1 LEVERFTMKKYFK
14 KILLGIGRRMIDWSK
29 PQESC
34 ESQSVD
40 YRWMDPQNEQE
51 AVTFLVKRIIAT
63 SEKEKSDTVCL
74 VGSDDHFAEE
84 IEKQLPNHFSTEKFS
99 TVQKLKR
106 KITSSDFLGVI
117 GIVEK
122 NSIRIHQIAVELIT
136 SEETHNIPFE
146 YSVIPK
152 LENAKIGKM
161 YENSADFI
169 SPLHIQKTS
178 CFDLHDMTCE
188 KFEPKTGMRDFMDL
202 VQCINHINSRSL
214 EGDLAEFGSFKG
226 QSGFLTASYLEKIK
240 SDKKLFMFD
249 AFENFPVESI
259 GVDRFWS
266 NTHDVDFEEIS
277 QKFINFDNVELVRGD
292 FTKTFSQSNCKKLCL
307 VFADCDSYRGTEFII
322 NEIFDDLLVAG
333 GIMIFEDYGHA
344 NLLGN
349 RLAVHKAFDQKANA
363 FCFFSQFSGSFIV
376 CKLS

>member
-1 LEVERFTMKKYFK
+1 MKKYIQ
-14 KILLGIGRRMIDWSK
+14 KIMRGIGRRMIDWSK
-29 PQESC
+29 PLEPYEHKSI
-34 ESQSVD
+34 D
-40 YRWMDPQNEQE
+40 YRWMDPQNKQE

-63 SEKEKSDTVCL
+63 SEKEKSDTVWL
-74 VGSDDHFAEE
+74 VGNDQQYAQE
-84 IEKQLPNHFSTEKFS
+84 IEKQLPNDYS
-99 TVQKLKR
+99 VQK
-106 KITSSDFLGVI
+106 TSSVAELKSNIVSNGSFCVV
-117 GIVEK
+117 GIAEQT
-122 NSIRIHQIAVELIT
+122 SIKIHQIAAELIT

-178 CFDLHDMTCE
+178 CFDLHDMSCE

-202 VQCINHINSRSL
+202 AQCINYVNSIPL
-214 EGDLAEFGSFKG
+214 QGDLAEFGSFKG

-266 NTHDVDFEEIS
+266 NTHEVDFEEIS

-349 RLAVHKAFDQKANA
+349 RLAVHKAFDHKANA

>member
-1 LEVERFTMKKYFK
+1 LEKERFTMKKYIQ
-14 KILLGIGRRMIDWSK
+14 KIMRGIGRRMIDWSK
-29 PQESC
+29 PLEPYEHKSI
-34 ESQSVD
+34 D
-40 YRWMDPQNEQE
+40 YRWMDPQNKQE

-63 SEKEKSDTVCL
+63 SEKEKSDTVYL
-74 VGSDDHFAEE
+74 VGNDQQYAQE
-84 IEKQLPNHFSTEKFS
+84 IEKQLPSDYS
-99 TVQKLKR
+99 VQK
-106 KITSSDFLGVI
+106 TSSVAELKSNIVSNGSFCVV
-117 GIVEK
+117 GIAEQT
-122 NSIRIHQIAVELIT
+122 SIKIHQIAAELIT

-178 CFDLHDMTCE
+178 CFDLHDMSCE

-202 VQCINHINSRSL
+202 AQCINYVNSIPL
-214 EGDLAEFGSFKG
+214 QGDLAEFGSFKG
-226 QSGFLTASYLEKIK
+226 QSGFLTASYLKKIK

-266 NTHDVDFEEIS
+266 NTHEVDFEEIS

-322 NEIFDDLLVAG
+322 NAIFDDLLVAG

-363 FCFFSQFSGSFIV
+363 FCFFSQFSGSFVV

>member
-1 LEVERFTMKKYFK
+1 MKRYIQ
-14 KILLGIGRRMIDWSK
+14 KIMCGIGRRMIDWSK
-29 PQESC
+29 SQEPY
-34 ESQSVD
+34 EHKFID
-40 YRWMDPQNEQE
+40 YRWMDPKNEQE
-51 AVTFLVKRIIAT
+51 AVIFLAKRIIAT
-63 SEKEKSDTVCL
+63 SQKEKTNVVWLIGNDQQY
-74 VGSDDHFAEE
+74 AQE
-84 IEKQLPNHFSTEKFS
+84 IEKQLPNDYS
-99 TVQKLKR
+99 VQKFFSVAELKSN
-106 KITSSDFLGVI
+106 IESHEFFCVVGIAEQTSI
-117 GIVEK
+117 K
-122 NSIRIHQIAVELIT
+122 IHQIAVELIT
-136 SEETHNIPFE
+136 TKETQSIPFE
-146 YSVIPK
+146 YSVVPK

-161 YENSADFI
+161 YETAADFI

-178 CFDLHDMTCE
+178 CFDLHDKSCE
-188 KFEPKTGMRDFMDL
+188 KFEQKTGMRDFMDL
-202 VQCINHINSRSL
+202 AQCINYVNSRSL
-214 EGDLAEFGSFKG
+214 DGDIAEFGSYKG

-266 NTHDVDFEEIS
+266 NTHEVDFDEIS
-277 QKFINFDNVELVRGD
+277 RKFINYDNVELVRGD
-292 FTKTFSQSNCKKLCL
+292 FTKTFSQSNCKKICL

-322 NEIFDDLLVAG
+322 DEIFDDLLVAG

-349 RLAVHKAFDQKANA
+349 RLAVHKAFDHKANA

>member
-1 LEVERFTMKKYFK
+1 MEERLIMKKYLK
-14 KILLGIGRRMIDWSK
+14 KILRGIGRRMIDWSK
-29 PQESC
+29 TQESC
-34 ESQSVD
+34 EHQSID
-40 YRWMDPQNEQE
+40 YRWMDPQNEQQ
-51 AVTFLVKRIIAT
+51 AVIFLAKRIIAT
-63 SEKEKSDTVCL
+63 SEKEKSNVVWL
-74 VGSDDHFAEE
+74 VGNDQHYAQET
-84 IEKQLPNHFSTEKFS
+84 EKQLPNDYS
-99 TVQKLKR
+99 VQRISSVAELKSN
-106 KITSSDFLGVI
+106 IVSNGSFCVVGIAEQTSI
-117 GIVEK
+117 K
-122 NSIRIHQIAVELIT
+122 IHQIAVELIT

-152 LENAKIGKM
+152 IENAKIGKM

-178 CFDLHDMTCE
+178 CFDLHDMSCE

-202 VQCINHINSRSL
+202 AQCINYINSKSL

-249 AFENFPVESI
+249 AFEKFPVESI

-266 NTHDVDFEEIS
+266 KTHDVDFEEIS
-277 QKFINFDNVELVRGD
+277 QKFISFDNVELVKGD

-349 RLAVHKAFDQKANA
+349 RLAVHKAFDHKANA

>member
-1 LEVERFTMKKYFK
+1 LEERFTMKKYLK
-14 KILLGIGRRMIDWSK
+14 KILRGIGRRMIDWSQD
-29 PQESC
+29 QESC
-34 ESQSVD
+34 EHQLID
-40 YRWMDPQNEQE
+40 YRWMDPQNEKE
-51 AVTFLVKRIIAT
+51 AVIFLVKRIIAT
-63 SEKEKSDTVCL
+63 SEKEKSNVVWL
-74 VGSDDHFAEE
+74 VGNDQQCAQE
-84 IEKQLPNHFSTEKFS
+84 IEKQLPNDYSVRKFS
-99 TVQKLKR
+99 SVAELKSN
-106 KITSSDFLGVI
+106 IVSNGSFCVVGIAEPTST
-117 GIVEK
+117 K
-122 NSIRIHQIAVELIT
+122 IHQIAVELIT

-169 SPLHIQKTS
+169 SPLHIQKIS
-178 CFDLHDMTCE
+178 CFDLHDMSCE

-202 VQCINHINSRSL
+202 AQCINYINSRSL

-277 QKFINFDNVELVRGD
+277 QKFISFDNVELVKGD
-292 FTKTFSQSNCKKLCL
+292 FTKTFSRSNCKKLCL

>member
-1 LEVERFTMKKYFK
+1 MEERLTMKKYLK
-14 KILLGIGRRMIDWSK
+14 KILRRIGRRMIDWSK
-29 PQESC
+29 TQESC
-34 ESQSVD
+34 EHQSID
-40 YRWMDPQNEQE
+40 YRWMDPQNEQQ
-51 AVTFLVKRIIAT
+51 AVVFLVKRIIAT
-63 SEKEKSDTVCL
+63 SEKEKSNVVWL
-74 VGSDDHFAEE
+74 VGNDQQHAQE
-84 IEKQLPNHFSTEKFS
+84 IEKQLPNDYS
-99 TVQKLKR
+99 VQKISSVAELKSN
-106 KITSSDFLGVI
+106 IVSNGSFCVVGIAEQTSI
-117 GIVEK
+117 K
-122 NSIRIHQIAVELIT
+122 IHQIAVELIT

-152 LENAKIGKM
+152 IENAKIGKM

-178 CFDLHDMTCE
+178 CFDLHDMSCE

-202 VQCINHINSRSL
+202 AQCINYINSKSL

-266 NTHDVDFEEIS
+266 KTHDVDFEEIS
-277 QKFINFDNVELVRGD
+277 QKFISFDNVELVKGD

-349 RLAVHKAFDQKANA
+349 RLAVHKAFDRKANA

>member
-1 LEVERFTMKKYFK
+1 LEERLIMKKYLK
-14 KILLGIGRRMIDWSK
+14 KILRGIGRRMIDWSK
-29 PQESC
+29 TQESC
-34 ESQSVD
+34 EHQSID
-40 YRWMDPQNEQE
+40 YRWMDPQNEQQ
-51 AVTFLVKRIIAT
+51 AVIFLAKRIIAT
-63 SEKEKSDTVCL
+63 SEKEKSNVVWL
-74 VGSDDHFAEE
+74 VGNDQHYAQET
-84 IEKQLPNHFSTEKFS
+84 EKQLPNDYS
-99 TVQKLKR
+99 VQRISSVAELKSN
-106 KITSSDFLGVI
+106 IVSNGSFCVVGIAEQTSI
-117 GIVEK
+117 K
-122 NSIRIHQIAVELIT
+122 IHQIAVELIT

-152 LENAKIGKM
+152 IENAKIGKM

-178 CFDLHDMTCE
+178 CFDLHDMSCE

-202 VQCINHINSRSL
+202 AQCINYINSKSL

-249 AFENFPVESI
+249 AFEKFPVESI

-266 NTHDVDFEEIS
+266 KTHDVDFEEIS
-277 QKFINFDNVELVRGD
+277 QKFISFDNVELVKGD

-307 VFADCDSYRGTEFII
+307 VFVDCDSYRGTEFII

-349 RLAVHKAFDQKANA
+349 RLAVHKAFDHKANA

>member
-1 LEVERFTMKKYFK
+1 M
-14 KILLGIGRRMIDWSK
+14 
-29 PQESC
+29 
-34 ESQSVD
+34 
-40 YRWMDPQNEQE
+40 
-51 AVTFLVKRIIAT
+51 
-63 SEKEKSDTVCL
+63 
-74 VGSDDHFAEE
+74 
-84 IEKQLPNHFSTEKFS
+84 
-99 TVQKLKR
+99 
-106 KITSSDFLGVI
+106 
-117 GIVEK
+117 
-122 NSIRIHQIAVELIT
+122 
-136 SEETHNIPFE
+136 
-146 YSVIPK
+146 
-152 LENAKIGKM
+152 
-161 YENSADFI
+161 
-169 SPLHIQKTS
+169 
-178 CFDLHDMTCE
+178 
-188 KFEPKTGMRDFMDL
+188 
-202 VQCINHINSRSL
+202 

-277 QKFINFDNVELVRGD
+277 QKFINFDNVELIRGD

-307 VFADCDSYRGTEFII
+307 VFADCDSFRGTEFII